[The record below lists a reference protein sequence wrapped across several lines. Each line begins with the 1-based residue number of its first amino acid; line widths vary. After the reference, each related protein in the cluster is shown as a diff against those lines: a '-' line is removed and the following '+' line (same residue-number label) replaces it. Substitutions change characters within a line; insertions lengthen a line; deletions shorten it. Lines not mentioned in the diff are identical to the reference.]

1 MKKFI
6 ISYFV
11 NKIIKMNFL
20 KGGEMRKIFLFL
32 TVFLMAISLVL
43 AQGEGNLAS
52 SQATGAAQAG
62 QGTGNGT
69 QSNIETQ
76 NHGADTNLQN
86 REQIRIQSGN
96 YTNSEGEQMQIER
109 KGELRIRSGDVEA
122 NSSLDLIQEQDQN
135 RTSLRVNLSNG
146 RNAEIKIMPNTASA
160 TAIARLGLVNC
171 ISADGCTIQLK
182 EVGSQNQTKAV
193 YEVDATKNT
202 KVLGLFNAKMS
213 VQAQVDAETGAVVQA
228 KKPWWAFLATQ

>member
-6 ISYFV
+6 ISSSF

-20 KGGEMRKIFLFL
+20 KGGKMRKIFLFL
-32 TVFLMAISLVL
+32 AVFLIAISLVL

-52 SQATGAAQAG
+52 SQATGAAQEG

-69 QSNIETQ
+69 QSNLETQ
-76 NHGADTNLQN
+76 NQGTDTNLQN

-96 YTNSEGEQMQIER
+96 YTNSDGERMQIMR
-109 KGELRIRSGDVEA
+109 DGELRIRSGESEA

-135 RTSLRVNLSNG
+135 RTRLMVNLSNG

-182 EVGSQNQTKAV
+182 EVGTQNQTRAV
-193 YEVDATKNT
+193 YEVQAQQDAR
-202 KVLGLFNAKMS
+202 VFGLFKAKMN

-228 KKPWWAFLATQ
+228 KKPWCAFLATQ

>member
-6 ISYFV
+6 ISSSV
-11 NKIIKMNFL
+11 NKIAKMNLL
-20 KGGEMRKIFLFL
+20 KGGKMRKIFLFL

-52 SQATGAAQAG
+52 SQGTGAAQVG
-62 QGTGNGT
+62 QETGNGT

-76 NHGADTNLQN
+76 NKGAETNLQN

-96 YTNSEGEQMQIER
+96 YTNSDGEQMQIER
-109 KGELRIRSGDVEA
+109 DGELKIRSGNVEA

-135 RTSLRVNLSNG
+135 RTRLRVNLSNG
-146 RNAEIKIMPNTASA
+146 RNAEIKIMPDTASA

-182 EVGSQNQTKAV
+182 EVETQNQTRAV
-193 YEVDATKNT
+193 YEVQAQQDAR
-202 KVLGLFNAKMS
+202 VFGLFKTKMN